1 MKKIK
6 MGIIGLGKRG
16 RSLSKTIMSTDDAQ
30 IVAVCDVYEDRVDE
44 VFNIVKEKSGVEP
57 KKYYDYKDLLRDSE
71 VEAVLVSCAW
81 EGHCEIAAAALYA
94 GKITA
99 MEVGGAYSIDEC
111 WELVRAYEAT
121 GTPFMFMENCCFDK
135 FELLTTALVRAGKL
149 GTVVHCHG
157 AYSHDL
163 RDEISGGRVNRHYR
177 LRNYKLRNCE
187 NYPTHELGPIAKIL
201 NINRGNRLVSLVS
214 IASKSAGLREF
225 VCTDQ
230 NPDPTLAGTEFKQ
243 GDIISTII
251 TCAGGETV
259 TLTLDTTLPKYYSRE
274 FTVRGTKGLCNQEAE
289 MVAIEG
295 ECNTHEYLE
304 NCRNTDKYSDYL
316 PSVWRDIT
324 EEAMNAGHGGM
335 DYIEFKAFF
344 SAIKEGREMPLDVYD
359 AASWMCITALSEA
372 SVSQGG
378 LPQAIPDFTSGKW
391 TVRAPADVMELP
403 NPSK

>member
-1 MKKIK
+1 
-6 MGIIGLGKRG
+6 
-16 RSLSKTIMSTDDAQ
+16 
-30 IVAVCDVYEDRVDE
+30 
-44 VFNIVKEKSGVEP
+44 
-57 KKYYDYKDLLRDSE
+57 
-71 VEAVLVSCAW
+71 
-81 EGHCEIAAAALYA
+81 
-94 GKITA
+94 
-99 MEVGGAYSIDEC
+99 
-111 WELVRAYEAT
+111 
-121 GTPFMFMENCCFDK
+121 
-135 FELLTTALVRAGKL
+135 
-149 GTVVHCHG
+149 
-157 AYSHDL
+157 
-163 RDEISGGRVNRHYR
+163 
-177 LRNYKLRNCE
+177 
-187 NYPTHELGPIAKIL
+187 
-201 NINRGNRLVSLVS
+201 
-214 IASKSAGLREF
+214 
-225 VCTDQ
+225 
-230 NPDPTLAGTEFKQ
+230 
-243 GDIISTII
+243 
-251 TCAGGETV
+251 
-259 TLTLDTTLPKYYSRE
+259 
-274 FTVRGTKGLCNQEAE
+274 